1 MEGENKDNTVLSVV
15 VSLLWKHMLVMS
27 LIVITIMI
35 VVVVT
40 TIRQTPIY
48 EVVSS
53 VLVKYGREYVYRSV
67 EQFER
72 GDVAPLMNYDY
83 SAIINTEIE
92 IFKSN
97 ELAQEVILS
106 IGVEKIFPNL
116 MQKVSDEAAQL
127 PLAVASFGGMLN
139 VSHIKGSNVV
149 SVAFQ
154 HQDPQLAVVVVS
166 DLIEQFKAMHLEIF
180 KNPQVAFLEQ
190 QVASSHDKLRLAEEE
205 ERQFKKKHNILDLVE
220 QRKVYMYQYT
230 ELTTLLISE
239 NGNLDDLR
247 AKRNYLSE
255 QLEVMPEDVVL
266 HQDTDYRGNVE
277 FVESKLLQL
286 RLEES
291 ELLQKYPESN
301 RLVIAIRHEIKIAE
315 EFLEKITTTIIERSR
330 SGKNQL
336 FSRLQEEIIKIHA
349 AFEGKKENIASIQ
362 LQADRLKTELQALS
376 GQEIYLSRLTKK
388 VSSAERKYKNFRDN
402 LDESRVQEIM
412 DSEKLVNVVVIDKPR
427 VPLKPIK
434 PNKKLRVLVGFILAI
449 ASSLFYVLY
458 REYTPEARK
467 RLSVVLG

>member
-1 MEGENKDNTVLSVV
+1 MEGENKNNTVLSVV
-15 VSLLWKHMLVMS
+15 VSLLWKHIPVMS
-27 LIVITIMI
+27 LIVVTIMT

-72 GDVAPLMNYDY
+72 GDVAPLVSYDY
-83 SAIINTEIE
+83 AAIINTELE
-92 IFKSN
+92 IFKSR
-97 ELAQEVILS
+97 ELAQEVIDS

-116 MQKVSDEAAQL
+116 MQKASDKAAQL

-166 DLIEQFKAMHLEIF
+166 DLIERFKAKHLDIF
-180 KNPQVAFLEQ
+180 KNPQVPFLKQ
-190 QVASSHDKLRLAEEE
+190 QVASYHDKLRLAEEE

-220 QRKVYMYQYT
+220 QRKVYMYQYA
-230 ELTTLLISE
+230 ELRTLLISE

-247 AKRNYLSE
+247 AKKNYLSE
-255 QLEVMPEDVVL
+255 QLELIPEDVVL
-266 HQDTDYRGNVE
+266 HKDIDYRGNVE
-277 FVESKLLQL
+277 FVENKLLQL

-291 ELLQKYPESN
+291 ELLEKYSESN

-330 SGKNQL
+330 SGKNQVFL
-336 FSRLQEEIIKIHA
+336 RLEEEIISINA
-349 AFEGKKENIASIQ
+349 AYKGKKEKITSIQ
-362 LQADRLKTELQALS
+362 LQADQLKTELQVLS
-376 GQEIYLSRLTKK
+376 EQEIYLERLTKE
-388 VSSAERKYKNFRDN
+388 VTSAERKYKNFRDN

-427 VPLKPIK
+427 IPLRPIK
-434 PNKKLRVLVGFILAI
+434 PNKKLRVMVGFILAI

-458 REYTPEARK
+458 REYTPELK
-467 RLSVVLG
+467 K